1 MEKFRIFFVKK
12 TTKGPSEGDI
22 THVGG
27 INELGEKWSISI
39 DEAIEGINAG
49 IWEFYLL
56 ENFEEIPVNICTLNA
71 SETFLTAKGQ
81 GYLHNLLEDLPE
93 CDLAFQL

>member
-1 MEKFRIFFVKK
+1 MERFRIFFVKK

-49 IWEFYLL
+49 IWEFYLV

-93 CDLAFQL
+93 CELAFQL